1 MQEEITLEEK
11 LWDDCGK
18 FPGELCYDS
27 TPSEHVVRAG
37 IPNMSKKKSQ
47 LINTKHIRVLLHD
60 LHNIANDHAAQA
72 RTQNTTDE
80 LYISGPYFTLEEASR
95 IKSTI
100 VSSPILTEIPEFEA
114 LEFEGDLEHHVS
126 PDTPA
131 SEDETP
137 KEMTV
142 ETAIKSCFQSFF
154 EKRKASGDARPCGP
168 HDMGPIYR
176 AIFMV
181 SKEELKDEKFL
192 ERLRRAGLSEPRTN
206 ATGNVENNKKK
217 NNGRK

>member
-1 MQEEITLEEK
+1 MSDLHADHD
-11 LWDDCGK
+11 LWYK
-18 FPGELCYDS
+18 
-27 TPSEHVVRAG
+27 
-37 IPNMSKKKSQ
+37 
-47 LINTKHIRVLLHD
+47 IRVLLHD

-80 LYISGPYFTLEEASR
+80 LYISGPYFTLEEAAR
-95 IKSTI
+95 IK
-100 VSSPILTEIPEFEA
+100 EFEE
-114 LEFEGDLEHHVS
+114 LEFEGDSEHHVS

-131 SEDETP
+131 LEVEGL

-142 ETAIKSCFQSFF
+142 ETAIKYCFQSLF

-176 AIFMV
+176 AIFMI

-206 ATGNVENNKKK
+206 VTGNVGNNKKK
-217 NNGRK
+217 MNGLNRNDWNDLLTRKK

>member
-1 MQEEITLEEK
+1 
-11 LWDDCGK
+11 
-18 FPGELCYDS
+18 
-27 TPSEHVVRAG
+27 
-37 IPNMSKKKSQ
+37 MSKKKSQ
-47 LINTKHIRVLLHD
+47 LMNSFVSEHIRVLLHD

-72 RTQNTTDE
+72 RTQITTDE

-95 IKSTI
+95 IKGTI
-100 VSSPILTEIPEFEA
+100 VSSPILTEIPEFEE

-126 PDTPA
+126 PDTPV
-131 SEDETP
+131 SEDETT

-142 ETAIKSCFQSFF
+142 ETAIKSCFHSFF

-168 HDMGPIYR
+168 HDIGPIYR

-192 ERLRRAGLSEPRTN
+192 GRLRRAGLSEPS
-206 ATGNVENNKKK
+206 NVGNNKNKK
-217 NNGRK
+217 NGRKYRMD